1 MKAGLNVKQTHLFL
15 GILLE
20 LLEVAKQQKP
30 YDEAAQGLQAAILA
44 HCAGEAAPDKFVLTD
59 VKAMTGFLAK
69 TFLAHYSLYTYVFTQ
84 EQDTTTITEKLLVQ
98 EAGLI
103 PSLSTATED
112 KPPEPE
118 PAEEEAPAPEEA
130 AEEAAAEGEA
140 AEAEPAEE
148 EAEAEEAAAAAEGEE
163 AEEGEMAEEDAIQI
177 LIHQRLAEEK
187 SKLLESQSLMQAQ
200 ILEKIAA
207 LEAKG

>member
-1 MKAGLNVKQTHLFL
+1 M
-15 GILLE
+15 
-20 LLEVAKQQKP
+20 
-30 YDEAAQGLQAAILA
+30 
-44 HCAGEAAPDKFVLTD
+44 
-59 VKAMTGFLAK
+59 
-69 TFLAHYSLYTYVFTQ
+69 
-84 EQDTTTITEKLLVQ
+84 
-98 EAGLI
+98 
-103 PSLSTATED
+103 STATED

-130 AEEAAAEGEA
+130 AEEAAAE
-140 AEAEPAEE
+140 PAEE

-163 AEEGEMAEEDAIQI
+163 AEEGGMAEEDAIQI
-177 LIHQRLAEEK
+177 LIRQRLAEEK

>member
-84 EQDTTTITEKLLVQ
+84 EQDTTTIKRHDSTRQDDPLTLYEKDCSFRN
-98 EAGLI
+98 G
-103 PSLSTATED
+103 
-112 KPPEPE
+112 
-118 PAEEEAPAPEEA
+118 
-130 AEEAAAEGEA
+130 
-140 AEAEPAEE
+140 
-148 EAEAEEAAAAAEGEE
+148 
-163 AEEGEMAEEDAIQI
+163 
-177 LIHQRLAEEK
+177 
-187 SKLLESQSLMQAQ
+187 
-200 ILEKIAA
+200 IASN
-207 LEAKG
+207 LC

>member
-103 PSLSTATED
+103 PSLSTFTA
-112 KPPEPE
+112 
-118 PAEEEAPAPEEA
+118 
-130 AEEAAAEGEA
+130 
-140 AEAEPAEE
+140 
-148 EAEAEEAAAAAEGEE
+148 
-163 AEEGEMAEEDAIQI
+163 
-177 LIHQRLAEEK
+177 R
-187 SKLLESQSLMQAQ
+187 
-200 ILEKIAA
+200 
-207 LEAKG
+207 